1 MISSFSSIEEFIG
14 SETKCL
20 LSYISFMDGL
30 GSVEINLCKVVAR
43 GTVRAKPDL
52 AMSVRESI
60 VFSYL
65 IGIRVDRRVDL

>member
-1 MISSFSSIEEFIG
+1 
-14 SETKCL
+14 
-20 LSYISFMDGL
+20 MDGL